1 VIRRRDLIGLAD
13 LERAEIEHLL
23 QSAEHFREVLERPVP
38 KVPTLRGL
46 TVANMFFEPSTRTR
60 MSFELAEKRLN
71 ADSINFSA
79 SGSSVSKGESLLDT
93 ALNIQA
99 MKVDIL
105 VIRHGASGAAAF
117 LSRHLDAA
125 VLNAGDGFHEHPT
138 QALLDMY
145 TMREHTGRLEGLRVA
160 IIGDI
165 AHSRVARSNVW
176 GLTKLGASVIVCGPS
191 TLMPVAVGR
200 LGCESTSSIDEAVE
214 GADVVMALR
223 IQHERQHHGL
233 LPSLREYARLFCV
246 TEERLRRA
254 SPGALVMHPGPMN
267 RGIEI
272 EPGVADGSHS
282 VILDQVTNGV
292 AVRMAALF
300 WASGLDRATG
310 GRAAQGDAERGAS
323 RAAEGRADGG
333 RQGASG
339 RDATIGSQD
348 GDPGRAT
355 LELVPGAPQAEE
367 TAPAP
372 AAPVTTAGHDA
383 SGAVPAGV
391 AAIDDDRIRA
401 GFVARARMKH
411 QDEDTHG

>member
-1 VIRRRDLIGLAD
+1 MIRRRDLIGLAD

-23 QSAEHFREVLERPVP
+23 QSAAHFREVLDRPVP

-46 TVANMFFEPSTRTR
+46 TVANLFFEPSTRTR

-145 TMREHTGRLEGLRVA
+145 TMREHLGRLEGLRVA

-176 GLTKLGASVIVCGPS
+176 GLSKLGASVIVCGPS

-200 LGCESTSSIDEAVE
+200 LGCESTSSIDEAIE
-214 GADVVMALR
+214 GADVIMALR

-233 LPSLREYARLFCV
+233 MPSLREYARLFCI

-254 SPGALVMHPGPMN
+254 SPEALVMHPGPMN

-272 EPGVADGSHS
+272 EPTVADGPRS

-300 WASGLDRATG
+300 WASGLDRATEGRTAEG
-310 GRAAQGDAERGAS
+310 GEERGAPG
-323 RAAEGRADGG
+323 RPAARGADPDVARERGDEAPAGRA
-333 RQGASG
+333 
-339 RDATIGSQD
+339 
-348 GDPGRAT
+348 GDVARST
-355 LELVPGAPQAEE
+355 LELVPGA
-367 TAPAP
+367 TA
-372 AAPVTTAGHDA
+372 AGDATPA
-383 SGAVPAGV
+383 SGAPATTAAGSPAGIM

-401 GFVARARMKH
+401 RFVARARLKH
-411 QDEDTHG
+411 HDEDAHV